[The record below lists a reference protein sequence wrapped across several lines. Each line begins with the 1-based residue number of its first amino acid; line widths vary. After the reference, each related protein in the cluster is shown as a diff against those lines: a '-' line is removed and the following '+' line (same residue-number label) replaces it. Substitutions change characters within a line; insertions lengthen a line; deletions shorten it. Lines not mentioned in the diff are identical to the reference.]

1 MHMGTRVEIVDVGLV
16 YLESF
21 HFESTTMFLQPVSLV
36 RVFLRDRLSLLLA
49 REDLTVIEAMNQSKG
64 VSDGQQTDL
73 VAEVTPE
80 SLFEYIL

>member
-1 MHMGTRVEIVDVGLV
+1 MGTRVETVNIGLV
-16 YLESF
+16 HLESF
-21 HFESTTMFLQPVSLV
+21 HFELTTMFLQPASLV

-80 SLFEYIL
+80 SLFEHIL